1 MNETVTRWSVQLF
14 LSEVDGHTHAEA
26 RLLSGVEPPLTATGT
41 ATLNEH
47 DTLDVPE
54 IGYELA
60 AARALHALAEALL
73 VTADGDV
80 QALTP

>member
-1 MNETVTRWSVQLF
+1 MNETVTRWSVQLY
-14 LSEVDGHTHAEA
+14 LSEADGRTHAEA
-26 RLLSGVEPPLTATGT
+26 RLLSGVEPPLTGAGT

-60 AARALHALAEALL
+60 AARALHALAEALMT
-73 VTADGDV
+73 TASDDV
-80 QALTP
+80 QALAT